1 MAWFWKA
8 GGMKPLINLPNCRWG
23 IVFVN
28 ENALFYK
35 SEIQVVQGAS
45 SMKSKMNILIAAIGV
60 LAVSSCAWNPPTK
73 QAYWQRV
80 EDNSALW
87 MTGPKAQQTL
97 DENIAS
103 CVRQVD
109 ELVELGALRET
120 LPPDTHSEY
129 HRALKASGDL
139 DYYDTPTRYGEHRV
153 SHKDFHDFDSCMRYS
168 GWERVNFVRYQV
180 AKQAEKTNNDLQSIR
195 QWGVPAE
202 EGAKIQKEKTDAIKG
217 QYKVNQ

>member
-1 MAWFWKA
+1 
-8 GGMKPLINLPNCRWG
+8 
-23 IVFVN
+23 
-28 ENALFYK
+28 
-35 SEIQVVQGAS
+35 
-45 SMKSKMNILIAAIGV
+45 MKSKIKLLIAACSV
-60 LAVSSCAWNPPTK
+60 MAVSGCVWNPPTK

-120 LPPDTHSEY
+120 TPPDTHSEY

-139 DYYDTPTRYGEHRV
+139 DYYDTPTRYGQHWV
-153 SHKDFHDFDSCMRYS
+153 SHKDFHDFDSCMRS
-168 GWERVNFVRYQV
+168 AGWERVKFVRYQV
-180 AKQAEKTNNDLQSIR
+180 AKQAEQTNNDTQSIR
-195 QWGVPAE
+195 QWGVPAQ
-202 EGAKIQKEKTDAIKG
+202 EGAEKQKEKTNAIKSS
-217 QYKVNQ
+217 YATLNE